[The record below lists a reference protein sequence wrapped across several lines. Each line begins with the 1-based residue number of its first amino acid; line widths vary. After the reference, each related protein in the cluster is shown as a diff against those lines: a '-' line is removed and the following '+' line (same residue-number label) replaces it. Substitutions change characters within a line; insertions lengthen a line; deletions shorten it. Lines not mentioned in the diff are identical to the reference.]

1 MNGGDL
7 KIAAMS
13 RRTFVSLG
21 TAALV
26 ADSCSADVRVSS
38 PALFTGWHPGEFQ
51 VHFIYTGV
59 AESLF
64 VICPDSTS
72 MLIDCGDIPAIM
84 RRPYDVPVPRPREM
98 AGETVANY
106 VLKANPRGQD
116 VDYLVVSHWHSD
128 HTGTPNWQSCGTMVD
143 RSGGRYWRS
152 GFGIAAEKLRFAKA
166 IDRGFDEPI
175 EFVDGSGRSAEH
187 MRRLYSFL
195 AERDGL
201 VREKVR
207 LGATD
212 QFRQRHGGSDG
223 FFVRTVAA
231 NGKVAAPDGSV
242 RDLYAKFLA
251 DHPGTTLLNENGLSI
266 GLLFGYGPFRFFT
279 AGDFCDR
286 LDGVPTEDGL
296 AGVCEPVDV
305 AKINHHGHH
314 SMSEKLVAAL
324 KARCY
329 AACVW
334 DQLHITD
341 DTMTRLAD
349 RRLYPGPRTFY
360 PGVFTAERQ
369 REDAERAWTRDVAP
383 ALRSVGGHVVLTVE
397 PGGRAYTM
405 TCLDTSSETMVV
417 SSVDHYRTRGAG

>member
-1 MNGGDL
+1 MKVGS
-7 KIAAMS
+7 IS
-13 RRTFVSLG
+13 RRAFVSLG

-26 ADSCSADVRVSS
+26 VDSRSAGAQTAS
-38 PALFTGWHPGEFQ
+38 PAPFSGWHRGEFQ

-72 MLIDCGDIPAIM
+72 ILIDCGDIPAIM

-106 VLKANPRGQD
+106 VLKVNLRGRD

-166 IDRGFDEPI
+166 IDRGVDEPI
-175 EFVDGSGRSAEH
+175 AFVDGAGRSAEH

-212 QFRQRHGGSDG
+212 QFCLRHGGSDG

-231 NGKVAAPDGSV
+231 NGKVAASDGTV
-242 RDLYAKFLA
+242 RDLYAKFLS
-251 DHPGTTLLNENGLSI
+251 DHPGTTLLNENGLSV

-286 LDGVPTEDGL
+286 LDGIPTEDGL
-296 AGVCEPVDV
+296 AEVCEPVDV

-341 DTMTRLAD
+341 DTMTRLSD
-349 RRLYPGPRTFY
+349 QRLYPGPRTFY

-369 REDAERAWTRDVAP
+369 REDADRAWTRNVAP

-405 TCLDTSSETMVV
+405 TCLDASAESMAVK
-417 SSVDHYRTRGAG
+417 SVDRYRARNAG